1 MKQPIALVAAMRE
14 ELDALLACY
23 PAHEARLHF
32 NTPLYHARDGGQEI
46 VIAQS
51 GVGKA
56 NAAST
61 LTLLLSDF
69 SPGCVVNTGCAGGLQ
84 REQRIRD
91 LVVPEEIVYT
101 DVDVRRLKFI
111 KRLKVLGLSLSEMQE
126 LEDIWS
132 MEKKNERVLKR
143 LLEILDSHLNRL
155 DERLTDL
162 NILRNEILDYR
173 GRIRAKTGAG

>member
-1 MKQPIALVAAMRE
+1 MSAEIEHFSIGEVAQKVDMSLRTIRYYE
-14 ELDALLACY
+14 ELGLLNSVK
-23 PAHEARLHF
+23 RV
-32 NTPLYHARDGGQEI
+32 DGG
-46 VIAQS
+46 
-51 GVGKA
+51 K
-56 NAAST
+56 
-61 LTLLLSDF
+61 
-69 SPGCVVNTGCAGGLQ
+69 
-84 REQRIRD
+84 R
-91 LVVPEEIVYT
+91 VYT